1 MIRQIKSNV
10 ETDKILHI
18 ICSPHDLDKN
28 RIDVVDPEEFIQLAI
43 LKYEKG
49 KTFAPHRHIF
59 KEPLQR
65 ESIAQESWVVL
76 KGSVKAIFYDLD
88 DRVISTEILRTGDCS
103 ITLYGGHNYEILEE
117 GTLVYE
123 FKTGPYLGQ
132 EVDKAFIN
140 DQD

>member
-10 ETDKILHI
+10 EADKVLHI
-18 ICSPHDLDKN
+18 ICSPDNMTKN
-28 RIDVVDPEEFIQLAI
+28 RVDVVDPDEFIQLAI
-43 LKYEKG
+43 LKYKKG
-49 KTFAPHRHIF
+49 KTFAPHKHIF
-59 KEPLQR
+59 KKPLKR

-76 KGSVKAIFYDLD
+76 RGSVKAIFYDLD
-88 DRVISTEILRTGDCS
+88 DKVISTEVLNAGDCS

-117 GTLVYE
+117 DTLVYE

-132 EVDKAFIN
+132 EVDKAFID